1 MVDEA
6 FRYVFSSI
14 IDQTNTAFFIAKSNT
29 NRPDIL
35 TKYIF
40 KSVTSL
46 FSEDISENFFIIA
59 TFDNKSTINKGPD
72 FIESIQTD
80 EDFLNANKRMDNK
93 RWHSIDSG
101 SIMDN
106 EEDKLALY
114 SFGKV
119 VQLYE
124 EKVKKLRP
132 KGIKK
137 CANVLNIRMEL
148 RIEVEYLNDTFQ
160 DLLVEQDNLQL
171 KENELNVA
179 SKKIILLE
187 KEIRDLENDKGK
199 LDQKQLFELFNMLT
213 TI

>member
-1 MVDEA
+1 
-6 FRYVFSSI
+6 
-14 IDQTNTAFFIAKSNT
+14 
-29 NRPDIL
+29 
-35 TKYIF
+35 
-40 KSVTSL
+40 
-46 FSEDISENFFIIA
+46 
-59 TFDNKSTINKGPD
+59 
-72 FIESIQTD
+72 
-80 EDFLNANKRMDNK
+80 MDNK

-101 SIMDN
+101 SMMDD

-119 VQLYE
+119 VELYE

-137 CANVLNIRMEL
+137 CADVLNTRMEL
-148 RIEVEYLNDTFQ
+148 RIEVEYLNDSFQ

-199 LDQKQLFELFNMLT
+199 LDQKQLFELFKHANDD
-213 TI
+213 INDI